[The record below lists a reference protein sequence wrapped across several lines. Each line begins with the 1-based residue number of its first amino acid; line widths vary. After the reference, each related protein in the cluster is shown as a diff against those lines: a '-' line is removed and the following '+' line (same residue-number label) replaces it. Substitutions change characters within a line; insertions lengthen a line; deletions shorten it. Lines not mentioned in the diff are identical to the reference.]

1 MDERGYNCRL
11 SIKFEKPKKNLML
24 TVSTQHHFIADIYII
39 TLYVFYKFWH
49 IFLHTY
55 RVFIKCTY
63 RVLQKK
69 SPLNSEDLHI
79 LKDRK
84 Q

>member
-1 MDERGYNCRL
+1 MPFMEERGYNCRL
-11 SIKFEKPKKNLML
+11 SIKFEKPKKNLIL
-24 TVSTQHHFIADIYII
+24 TFSTQHHFIADIYII

-55 RVFIKCTY
+55 RVFINTY
-63 RVLQKK
+63 IVFYKK
-69 SPLNSEDLHI
+69 IPT
-79 LKDRK
+79 K

>member
-1 MDERGYNCRL
+1 MDERGCNCRL
-11 SIKFEKPKKNLML
+11 SIKFEKPKKNLIR
-24 TVSTQHHFIADIYII
+24 TFSPQHHFIADIYTV
-39 TLYVFYKFWH
+39 TLYVFCKFWH

-55 RVFIKCTY
+55 RVLLNTHI
-63 RVLQKK
+63 VLTKK
-69 SPLNSEDLHI
+69 SPLNSGDLHI

>member
-49 IFLHTY
+49 ILLHTY
-55 RVFIKCTY
+55 RVLLNTHI
-63 RVLQKK
+63 VLTKK
-69 SPLNSEDLHI
+69 SPLNSGDLHI

-84 Q
+84 R